1 MSNNKTL
8 TGMLKKLGYSDDVE
22 LAKRIFK
29 EWLESVGLP
38 DYFSLNRDGGGF
50 NATESIRKLLIILVD
65 EPQDKTEKPCYL
77 AISERDARCLQ
88 HGDVIINRPECRK
101 CEPERK

>member
-8 TGMLKKLGYSDDVE
+8 TGMLKKLGYSEDVE

-29 EWLESVGLP
+29 DWLESVGLP
-38 DYFSLNRDGGGF
+38 DTYGINRDGECF
-50 NATESIRKLLIILVD
+50 NTTESIRKLLMTLVD
-65 EPQDKTEKPCYL
+65 EPQDRTEKSCYL
-77 AISERDARCLQ
+77 VINKKDTRCFH